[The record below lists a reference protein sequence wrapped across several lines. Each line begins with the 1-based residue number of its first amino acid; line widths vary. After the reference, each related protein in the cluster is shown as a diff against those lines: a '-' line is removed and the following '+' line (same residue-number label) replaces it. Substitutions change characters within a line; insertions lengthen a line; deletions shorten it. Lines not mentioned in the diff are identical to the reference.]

1 MEKNLRKVIKIG
13 NSYYVSL
20 PKIWIRKWGIS
31 DGELVNVSLREDGV
45 LEILPLSTGEVP
57 RKLVVDCREDLN
69 RKIVSAYLH
78 GYDVIEVTLG
88 MCSLDEVLKKIKPL
102 LSILTG
108 LEVVEEDSNK
118 ISLQCFIRSDYS
130 VIQLLKLMDK
140 LSRGMYLDALK
151 SLIEKN
157 IKLAESV
164 IERDNRVDRLYFLTV
179 RVLRTSILKG
189 SLSSKERL
197 LLMDMRLLAR
207 DLEEIADISE
217 EIARVS
223 IKLLTKEYSETL
235 CLKLE
240 SIVRKLSNV
249 QEKVV
254 DSILSNKHQVKNF
267 RKNLMNIKEQLD
279 SIIDECTRENA
290 LDLME
295 VGSLIKM
302 LYSKV
307 LDIEDLLPIL

>member
-20 PKIWIRKWGIS
+20 PKSWIRRWGIS
-31 DGELVNVSLREDGV
+31 DGELVDVSLREDGV
-45 LEILPLSTGEVP
+45 LEILPLSTSDVP
-57 RKLVVDCREDLN
+57 RKLVVDCKEDLN

-78 GYDVIEVTLG
+78 GYDVIEVALG
-88 MCSLDEVLKKIKPL
+88 MCPLNEVLGKIKPL

-130 VIQLLKLMDK
+130 VVQLLKLMDK

-151 SLIEKN
+151 SLLKKDN
-157 IKLAESV
+157 KLAESV

-179 RVLRTSILKG
+179 RVIRTSLLKG

-217 EIARVS
+217 EIAKTS
-223 IKLLTKEYSETL
+223 LKLLNKSYSETI

-240 SIVRKLSNV
+240 SVAKKLSDV
-249 QEKVV
+249 QEKIVNSV
-254 DSILSNKHQVKNF
+254 LSDKPQPKSF
-267 RKNLMNIKEQLD
+267 RKNLMNIREQLN
-279 SIIDECTRENA
+279 SIMNECTKENA

-295 VGSLIKM
+295 IGSLIKM
-302 LYSKV
+302 LYNKV

>member
-1 MEKNLRKVIKIG
+1 VEKNLRKVIKIG

-20 PKIWIRKWGIS
+20 PKSWIRRWGIS
-31 DGELVNVSLREDGV
+31 DGELVDVSLREDGV
-45 LEILPLSTGEVP
+45 LEILPLSTSDVP
-57 RKLVVDCREDLN
+57 RKLVVDCKEDLN

-78 GYDVIEVTLG
+78 GYDVIEVALG
-88 MCSLDEVLKKIKPL
+88 MCPLNEVLGKIKPL

-130 VIQLLKLMDK
+130 VVQLLKLMDK

-151 SLIEKN
+151 SLLKKDN
-157 IKLAESV
+157 KLAESV

-179 RVLRTSILKG
+179 RVIRTSLLKG

-217 EIARVS
+217 EIAKTS
-223 IKLLTKEYSETL
+223 LKLLNKSYSETI

-240 SIVRKLSNV
+240 SVAKKLSDV
-249 QEKVV
+249 QEKIVNSV
-254 DSILSNKHQVKNF
+254 LSDKPQPKSF
-267 RKNLMNIKEQLD
+267 RKNLMNIREQLN
-279 SIIDECTRENA
+279 SIMNECTKENA

-295 VGSLIKM
+295 IGSLIKM
-302 LYSKV
+302 LYNKV

>member
-1 MEKNLRKVIKIG
+1 VEKNLRKVIKIG

-20 PKIWIRKWGIS
+20 PKSWIRRWGIS
-31 DGELVNVSLREDGV
+31 DGELVDVSLREDGV
-45 LEILPLSTGEVP
+45 LEILPLSTSDVP
-57 RKLVVDCREDLN
+57 RKLVVDCKEDLN

-78 GYDVIEVTLG
+78 GYDVIEVALG
-88 MCSLDEVLKKIKPL
+88 MCPLNEVLGKIKPL

-118 ISLQCFIRSDYS
+118 ISLQCFIRSNYS
-130 VIQLLKLMDK
+130 VVQLLKLMDK

-151 SLIEKN
+151 SLLEKDS
-157 IKLAESV
+157 KLAESV

-179 RVLRTSILKG
+179 RVIRTSLLKG

-217 EIARVS
+217 EIAKTS
-223 IKLLTKEYSETL
+223 LKLLDKSYSETI

-240 SIVRKLSNV
+240 SVAKKLSDV
-249 QEKVV
+249 QEKIVNSV
-254 DSILSNKHQVKNF
+254 LSNKPQPKSF
-267 RKNLMNIKEQLD
+267 RKNLMNIREQLN
-279 SIIDECTRENA
+279 SIMSECTKENA

-295 VGSLIKM
+295 IGSLIKM
-302 LYSKV
+302 LYNKV

>member
-20 PKIWIRKWGIS
+20 PKSWIRRWGIS
-31 DGELVNVSLREDGV
+31 DGELVDVSLREDGV
-45 LEILPLSTGEVP
+45 LEILPLSTSDVP
-57 RKLVVDCREDLN
+57 RKLVVDCKEDLN

-78 GYDVIEVTLG
+78 GYDVIEVALG
-88 MCSLDEVLKKIKPL
+88 MCPLNEVLGKIKPL

-118 ISLQCFIRSDYS
+118 ISLQCFIRSNYS
-130 VIQLLKLMDK
+130 VVQLLKLMDK

-151 SLIEKN
+151 SLLEKDS
-157 IKLAESV
+157 KLAESV

-179 RVLRTSILKG
+179 RVIRTSLLKG

-217 EIARVS
+217 EIAKTS
-223 IKLLTKEYSETL
+223 LKLLDKSYSETI

-240 SIVRKLSNV
+240 SVAKKLSDV
-249 QEKVV
+249 QEKIVNSV
-254 DSILSNKHQVKNF
+254 LSNKPQPKSF
-267 RKNLMNIKEQLD
+267 RKNLMNIREQLN
-279 SIIDECTRENA
+279 SIMSECTKENA

-295 VGSLIKM
+295 IGSLIKM
-302 LYSKV
+302 LYNKV

>member
-20 PKIWIRKWGIS
+20 PKSWIRRWGIS
-31 DGELVNVSLREDGV
+31 DGELVDVSLREDGV
-45 LEILPLSTGEVP
+45 LEILPLSTSDVP
-57 RKLVVDCREDLN
+57 RKLVVDCKEDLN

-78 GYDVIEVTLG
+78 GYDVIEVALG
-88 MCSLDEVLKKIKPL
+88 MCPLNEVLGKIKPL

-130 VIQLLKLMDK
+130 VVQLLKLMDK

-151 SLIEKN
+151 SLLKKDN
-157 IKLAESV
+157 KLAESV

-179 RVLRTSILKG
+179 RVIRTSLLKG

-217 EIARVS
+217 EIAKTS
-223 IKLLTKEYSETL
+223 LKLLDKSYSETI

-240 SIVRKLSNV
+240 SVAKKLSDV
-249 QEKVV
+249 QEKIVNSV
-254 DSILSNKHQVKNF
+254 LSNKPQPKSF
-267 RKNLMNIKEQLD
+267 RKNLMNIREQLN
-279 SIIDECTRENA
+279 SIMSECTKENA

-295 VGSLIKM
+295 IGSLIKM
-302 LYSKV
+302 LYNKV